1 MSTEFRYVWGLDG
14 GPLDPRAHSPS
25 QRGLIR
31 IAAWV
36 GALALLMSGCAYI
49 FIRPPPGF
57 CGSDSGS
64 PIPDLCVVTPG
75 TLWEGERP
83 STVGARW
90 LIARGVGSIVSIQ
103 VDDRATF
110 RAIKAPPEL
119 VRLIPYFRIRRF
131 NAVRLLSR
139 TSLDER
145 VALFLAIMRQA
156 PKPVYLHCHLGVDR
170 ALLLAAA
177 YRILIE
183 GFDPERAIKDMR
195 GLHSPWL
202 FAETRYLRSLTAAH
216 KSDILHA
223 ADYWLPRV
231 RASGEIRCA
240 KGRCRYSSFR
250 QSQNPVEISD
260 TTKIL

>member
-1 MSTEFRYVWGLDG
+1 MRYRLGKGRGCLDAALG
-14 GPLDPRAHSPS
+14 V
-25 QRGLIR
+25 IR
-31 IAAWV
+31 VAACV
-36 GALALLMSGCAYI
+36 SALALLVSGCAYI

-57 CGSDSGS
+57 CRGNSGS

-83 STVGARW
+83 SRKGARW
-90 LIARGVGSIVSIQ
+90 LVVQGVGSVVSIQ
-103 VDDRATF
+103 VDDRASFDTT
-110 RAIKAPPEL
+110 KVPPEL
-119 VRLIPYFRIRRF
+119 VRSIPYFRIRRF

-156 PKPVYLHCHLGVDR
+156 PRPVYLHCHLGVDR
-170 ALLLAAA
+170 ALVLAAA

-183 GFDPERAIKDMR
+183 GFDPERAIKDMG

-202 FAETRYLRSLTAAH
+202 RPETRYLRSLTPAR
-216 KSDILHA
+216 KSYILHR

-231 RASGEIRCA
+231 RASAEIRCA
-240 KGRCRYSSFR
+240 KGRCRYAGVTGEAPAGAGSR
-250 QSQNPVEISD
+250 
-260 TTKIL
+260 